1 MAHARLAA
9 PLDDAAQLGAGGG
22 GNGDQDLADLVRRDE
37 RGEVVDP
44 SEHGNPTHAEPELG
58 RVVVDEAHHADL
70 EPPATLDL
78 VREPDPGLAG
88 AHDQGEG
95 LDPADGPPPAPLPR
109 EPDGEASAPHERR
122 AEDEVEEEDD
132 PWEPVQPVGVEEDH
146 GREEEHRGQQIPA
159 HHVLRVSDA
168 HVAPPPR
175 EQTERPEP
183 DQLADEQ
190 EGEGGEQDRGVSRR
204 NREIESQR
212 EGRDVGRGRD
222 GHVAEHDDE
231 RPVTKKNGEDG
242 DWVR

>member
-1 MAHARLAA
+1 
-9 PLDDAAQLGAGGG
+9 GAGGG

-58 RVVVDEAHHADL
+58 GVVVDEAHHADL

-78 VREPDPGLAG
+78 AREPDPGLAG

-95 LDPADGPPPAPLPR
+95 LDSANGRAPALLPR

-122 AEDEVEEEDD
+122 AEDEVEEEDC
-132 PWEPVQPVGVEEDH
+132 PWEAVQPVGVEKDH
-146 GREEEHRGQQIPA
+146 GGEEEYRGQQIA
-159 HHVLRVSDA
+159 TRHVLRVA
-168 HVAPPPR
+168 GTHVAPPPR
-175 EQTERPEP
+175 EQPERPEP

-190 EGEGGEQDRGVSRR
+190 EGEGGEQDRGVARR
-204 NREIESQR
+204 DREIESQR

-222 GHVAEHDDE
+222 AHVAEHDEE
-231 RPVTKKNGEDG
+231 RSVTKKSCEDWARWAG
-242 DWVR
+242 R